1 LQISATVCEF
11 LRKRH
16 IRSVSI
22 RLNSQLRVWVTSSG
36 AMRMGPAG
44 ILFPGP
50 TATEGPETERQARDQ
65 LETPR
70 GKEVSEKRTF
80 FLNYVQ

>member
-1 LQISATVCEF
+1 
-11 LRKRH
+11 
-16 IRSVSI
+16 
-22 RLNSQLRVWVTSSG
+22 
-36 AMRMGPAG
+36 MRMGPAG
-44 ILFPGP
+44 TLFPGP